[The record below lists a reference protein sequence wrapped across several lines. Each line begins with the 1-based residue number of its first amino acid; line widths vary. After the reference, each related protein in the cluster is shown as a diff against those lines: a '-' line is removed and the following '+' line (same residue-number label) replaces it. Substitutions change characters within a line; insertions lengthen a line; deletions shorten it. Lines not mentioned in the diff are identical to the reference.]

1 MKKIVSIFVCLF
13 ILTGCFKRDTMEGID
28 IYTTVYP
35 IEYITERLYGNN
47 SNVYSI
53 YPDGVDL
60 KEYLSQNGGLT
71 DKQIKEYSNSTLFI
85 FNGLSS
91 EADYVV
97 KFFNHNKD
105 LKIID
110 TTSSMKYN
118 NEIEEL
124 WLDPSNFLMMAQNVK
139 DGLNEYISNHYI
151 KTEIENNYE
160 NLKIEISELESK
172 FRKVAN
178 EADNK
183 IILASNNLFN
193 FLTKYDI
200 EVISLD
206 SDNELTDK
214 IINQVK
220 TLVSDG
226 TIKYIFVP
234 KHEELN
240 ETINK
245 LVEETKIEIIYFHT
259 LDNITETERT
269 NKDNY
274 ITIMNS
280 NLELLK
286 KELYN

>member
-1 MKKIVSIFVCLF
+1 MKKIISIVLCLF

-28 IYTTVYP
+28 IYTTIYP

-53 YPDGVDL
+53 YPDGIHL
-60 KEYLSQNGGLT
+60 KEYLAQNGGLT

-85 FNGLSS
+85 FNGLSN

-97 KFFNHNKD
+97 KFFEHNKD

-110 TTSSMKYN
+110 TASSMKYN
-118 NEIEEL
+118 YEIEEL

-151 KTEIENNYE
+151 KNEIKENYE
-160 NLKIEISELESK
+160 KLKIEISELESK
-172 FRKVAN
+172 FRKVSK
-178 EADNK
+178 ETDDK
-183 IILASNNLFN
+183 IIVASNNMFN
-193 FLTKYDI
+193 FLKKYDI

-206 SDNELTDK
+206 EDNEITEK
-214 IINQVK
+214 TINQVK
-220 TLVSDG
+220 TLIKDG

-234 KHEELN
+234 QHEELN
-240 ETINK
+240 EQISK
-245 LVEETKIEIIYFHT
+245 IVEETKVEIKYFHT
-259 LDNITETERT
+259 LENITETERN

-274 ITIMNS
+274 ITIMNA
-280 NLELLK
+280 NIELLK
-286 KELYN
+286 EELYN